1 MNEDMREKRIERFR
15 RNRSF
20 VVRTTRMS
28 PHQKAAYER
37 LSPVFRIPVSDAS
50 TDRLSWSVLFPHR
63 GSPDGRSRPLVMDI
77 GFGMGGELAELA
89 AERRDTDF
97 LGVEVHKPGV
107 GKLLSHIERLGL
119 QNVRVIRYDAV
130 FVCDRLIP
138 EQSLDGIHLFF
149 PDPWP
154 KKRHNKRRLVKD
166 GFPEL
171 VAPLLK
177 DGGYLYAV
185 TDWEE
190 YAHQM
195 LDVLTRSRLLVNRYE
210 GFAEPQPWRPR
221 TAFERKG
228 LEQGHRIFEVLFERH
243 ATIHT

>member
-1 MNEDMREKRIERFR
+1 MNEDTRETRGERLR

-20 VVRTTRMS
+20 VIRTTRMS
-28 PHQKAAYER
+28 AHQKEAYER
-37 LSPVFRIPVSDAS
+37 LSPAFRIPVSDAS
-50 TDRLSWSVLFPHR
+50 TDRLDWKVVFPHR
-63 GSPDGRSRPLVMDI
+63 TVPGGGGRPLVMDS
-77 GFGMGGELAELA
+77 GFGLGGELAAIA

-119 QNVRVIRYDAV
+119 ENVRVVRYDAV
-130 FVCDRLIP
+130 LVCERLVP
-138 EQSLDGIHLFF
+138 ERSLDGIHLFF

-154 KKRHNKRRLVKD
+154 KKRHTKRRLVRD

-177 DGGYLYAV
+177 GGGYLYAV

-190 YAHQM
+190 YAYQM
-195 LDVLTRSRLLVNRYE
+195 LDVLTRCPLLVNRYD
-210 GFAEPQPWRPR
+210 GFADPQPWRPQ

-228 LEQGHRIFEVLFERH
+228 LKQGHRIFEVLFERP
-243 ATIHT
+243 AEIRA